1 MGAGETILEAVY
13 AGYFARATIRV
24 YEDHCYYQKEYQP
37 ASCTEDGYIISACS
51 FCGDEKREI
60 LPAYG
65 HSIPELTVDTPN
77 TATQPGVGHGFCQY
91 CQRTVTVEIPP
102 VFIDTQPKAYYAIPL
117 DYCYEQGLVNGITAT
132 TFGPKVNLTRAMM
145 VTLLYRMEGTPA
157 VTGTCQFT
165 DVEPGAFYY
174 DAVLWGQ
181 ENGIVQGTSDTK
193 YSPKMNI
200 TREQLITF
208 LYRYAQQKGMDTSIA
223 GDLTAFTDADRIQ
236 PYAKDAMLW
245 AVGVRLIQG
254 ITETTLAPAG
264 TALRSQA
271 VTFLYRFA
279 GLQEA

>member
-1 MGAGETILEAVY
+1 
-13 AGYFARATIRV
+13 
-24 YEDHCYYQKEYQP
+24 
-37 ASCTEDGYIISACS
+37 
-51 FCGDEKREI
+51 
-60 LPAYG
+60 
-65 HSIPELTVDTPN
+65 
-77 TATQPGVGHGFCQY
+77 
-91 CQRTVTVEIPP
+91 
-102 VFIDTQPKAYYAIPL
+102 
-117 DYCYEQGLVNGITAT
+117 CYEQGLVNGITAT

-193 YSPKMNI
+193 FSPKMNI

-236 PYAKDAMLW
+236 PYAKDAMVW

-271 VTFLYRFA
+271 GP
-279 GLQEA
+279 GLGQDAEDALLGQRGHAVCQCDVHVVSLPCGGGVYVRQRPDRGYPRQQRSECDKP